1 MSNFWDRLPTWL
13 YIVLYLLSLLLV
25 FPLIGKA
32 FRAFTLLFLV
42 TWLLIPIILGILLK
56 TKCLNW
62 LSSSVA
68 SKFRAICLGLS
79 ILISFCFF
87 ANFNLVRDRVGHM
100 FVEGYS
106 SYYYPDVDEYG
117 REDQAVDVSTAHWYS
132 RFLLWLGEWGYLAF
146 CVLMPYLTWKIGSL
160 LVVSVEKKLE

>member
-1 MSNFWDRLPTWL
+1 MNNFWDRLPTWL
-13 YIVLYLLSLLLV
+13 YIVFYILALILV

-32 FRAFTLLFLV
+32 FRSFTLLFLF
-42 TWLLIPIILGILLK
+42 TWILIPILLGILSK
-56 TKCLNW
+56 IKFRNW
-62 LSSSVA
+62 FSPSFA
-68 SKFRAICLGLS
+68 SKVRTTCLVVS

-106 SYYYPDVDEYG
+106 SYYYPDVDEDG
-117 REDQAVDVSTAHWYS
+117 RECQSVDVSTAHWYS

-146 CVLMPYLTWKIGSL
+146 CVLIPYLTWKIGSL
-160 LVVSVEKKLE
+160 VVNSFEKNLE